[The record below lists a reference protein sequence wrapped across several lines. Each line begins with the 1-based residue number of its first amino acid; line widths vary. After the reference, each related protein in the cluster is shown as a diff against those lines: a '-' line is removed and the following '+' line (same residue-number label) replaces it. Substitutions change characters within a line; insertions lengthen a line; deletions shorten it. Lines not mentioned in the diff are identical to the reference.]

1 MTPKLSDSQLVALST
16 ACQRPDAFVF
26 PVTLKLKGNAIGNV
40 LKSLLTKGLL
50 EEIRGRADDTI
61 WRYDD
66 EGAPLTLRATRAA
79 FEALGIEPPSTAPTA
94 SLRAGHDT
102 PAGHTAGTDE
112 TAGAETTEPADPAP
126 MPPTAA
132 PARKTL
138 GLTKQAQL
146 IGMLKR
152 PEGASIE
159 EIVAAFGWQA
169 HTVRGAIAGA
179 LKKKLGLVVSS
190 EKVDGRGRV
199 YRIQA

>member
-1 MTPKLSDSQLVALST
+1 MTPKLSDSQLVVLST

-50 EEIRGRADDTI
+50 EEIPGRADDTI

-66 EGAPLTLRATRAA
+66 EGAPLTLRATRTA
-79 FEALGIEPPSTAPTA
+79 FEALGIEPDDT
-94 SLRAGHDT
+94 LAGD
-102 PAGHTAGTDE
+102 TAGTDE
-112 TAGAETTEPADPAP
+112 TAGTEATEPAEPTPVA
-126 MPPTAA
+126 PTAA
-132 PARKTL
+132 PERKTRE
-138 GLTKQAQL
+138 GSKQAQL

-152 PEGASIE
+152 PEGASID
-159 EIVAAFGWQA
+159 EIVAAFGWQV

-179 LKKKLGLVVSS
+179 LKKKLGLDVTS

-199 YRIQA
+199 YRILA

>member
-1 MTPKLSDSQLVALST
+1 MTPKLSDSQLVVLST

-50 EEIRGRADDTI
+50 EEIAGRADDTI

-66 EGAPLTLRATRAA
+66 EGAPLTLRATPAA
-79 FEALGIEPPSTAPTA
+79 FEALGIEPDDA
-94 SLRAGHDT
+94 
-102 PAGHTAGTDE
+102 PAGVDASEEAEASEDE
-112 TAGAETTEPADPAP
+112 ATEEERAP
-126 MPPTAA
+126 VPPSAA
-132 PARKTL
+132 PARKTRDNS
-138 GLTKQAQL
+138 KQAQL
-146 IGMLKR
+146 IAMLKR
-152 PEGASIE
+152 SEGATID

-179 LKKKLGLVVSS
+179 LKKKLGLDVTS

-199 YRIQA
+199 YRITG

>member
-1 MTPKLSDSQLVALST
+1 MTPKLSDSQLIVLSA
-16 ACQRPDAFVF
+16 ACQRPDAYVF

-50 EEIRGRADDTI
+50 EEIPGRADDTI

-66 EGAPLTLRATRAA
+66 ESAPLTLRATRAA
-79 FEALGIEPPSTAPTA
+79 FEALGIEPDDA
-94 SLRAGHDT
+94 
-102 PAGHTAGTDE
+102 PAGDTAGTDE
-112 TAGAETTEPADPAP
+112 TAGTEATEPAEPEPVA
-126 MPPTAA
+126 PTAA
-132 PARKTL
+132 PARKTRE
-138 GLTKQAQL
+138 GSKQAQL

-179 LKKKLGLVVSS
+179 LKKKLGLDVTS

>member
-1 MTPKLSDSQLVALST
+1 MPKLSDTQRVILSA

-50 EEIRGRADDTI
+50 EEIPGRADDTI

-66 EGAPLTLRATRAA
+66 EGAPLTLRATRTA
-79 FEALGIEPPSTAPTA
+79 FEALGIEPD
-94 SLRAGHDT
+94 DT
-102 PAGHTAGTDE
+102 LTGDAAGTDE
-112 TAGAETTEPADPAP
+112 TAGTEATEPADPAP
-126 MPPTAA
+126 VAPTGA
-132 PARKTL
+132 PARKTRE
-138 GLTKQAQL
+138 GSKQAQL

-179 LKKKLGLVVSS
+179 LKKKLGLDVTS